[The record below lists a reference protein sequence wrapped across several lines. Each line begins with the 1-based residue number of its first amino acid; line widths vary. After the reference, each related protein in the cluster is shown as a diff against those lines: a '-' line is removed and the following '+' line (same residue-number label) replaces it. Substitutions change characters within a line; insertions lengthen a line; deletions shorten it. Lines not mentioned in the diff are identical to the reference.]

1 MKNRL
6 KNFLIITGFLL
17 LLIYFFRGLKHGYD
31 IGEALLSILFFI
43 LEIGDFEFLL
53 VLLGIS
59 FIFVGFVR
67 PNENSNMSI
76 NTKKLGSKRKYQ
88 ILRILGYLPFIFAF
102 CMGMFYSITG
112 FSFLFSTSYGISA
125 FFESILVYSFLF
137 WPLYIVGIII
147 ILKSSEKIMMI
158 DDLSKEKGLK

>member
-6 KNFLIITGFLL
+6 KNFLIITFFFLL
-17 LLIYFFRGLKHGYD
+17 FIYFFRGLKHGYD

-59 FIFVGFVR
+59 
-67 PNENSNMSI
+67 
-76 NTKKLGSKRKYQ
+76 
-88 ILRILGYLPFIFAF
+88 FIFAF

>member
-6 KNFLIITGFLL
+6 KKFLIITGFLL
-17 LLIYFFRGLKHGYD
+17 LFIYFFIGLKQGND

-43 LEIGDFEFLL
+43 LEIGDSENLL
-53 VLLGIS
+53 VLLGVS
-59 FIFVGFVR
+59 FIFIGFVI
-67 PNENSNMSI
+67 PNENSNA
-76 NTKKLGSKRKYQ
+76 KKLGSKRKYQ

-102 CMGMFYSITG
+102 CTGIFYSITG
-112 FSFLFSTSYGISA
+112 FNFLFSTSYGISA

-158 DDLSKEKGLK
+158 DDLPKEKGLK